1 MYKIVEKEKLNDTVE
16 LMSIEAPFVAT
27 RAEAGQFVIIRSDKD
42 AERIPLTIEDFDR
55 KKGVVT
61 IVYQLVGE
69 GTFLLS
75 KKKKGDFIEDI
86 LGPLGKPVETEG
98 LKEVCIVGGGVG
110 CAISYPVAKK
120 FHQLGAKVHSV
131 VGFRNKDLVILEKEF
146 KAVSDDFILMT
157 DDGSAGIKG
166 LVTQGVEKVITENK
180 IDRVV
185 VIGPVIMMKFVAQ
198 TTAKYGVSTYA
209 SMNPIMIDGT
219 GMCGCCR
226 VEVDGQMKFACVD
239 GPDFDAH
246 KINFDSAMMRGRM
259 YGEIE
264 KHKHEET
271 CNLFKKEVK

>member
-16 LMSIEAPFVAT
+16 LMSIEAPFVAN
-27 RAEAGQFVIIRSDKD
+27 RAEAGQFVIIRSDEN
-42 AERIPLTIEDFDR
+42 AERIPLTIENYDR

-75 KKKKGDFIEDI
+75 QKKKGDYVHDI

-120 FHQLGAKVHSV
+120 FHSIGAKVHSV

-146 KAVSDDFILMT
+146 KEVSDEFILMT
-157 DDGSAGIKG
+157 DDGSKGEKG
-166 LVTQGVEKVITENK
+166 LVTQGVERVITSNK
-180 IDRVV
+180 IDRVI
-185 VIGPVIMMKFVAQ
+185 VIGPLIMMKFVAQ
-198 TTAKYGVSTYA
+198 TTKKYNVSTYA

-226 VEVDGQMKFACVD
+226 VEVGGEMKFACVD

-246 KINFDSAMMRGRM
+246 KINFDSAMIRGKM
-259 YGEIE
+259 YSDIE
-264 KHKHEET
+264 RHKYEAT
-271 CNLFKKEVK
+271 CNLFKKEVR